1 MVFTG
6 CIDAGGLLRAGGR
19 EFRQTALPH
28 GVASPPQG
36 RPGRPMRRH
45 PERDR
50 YGAVRIFPVP
60 GNSPSRQ
67 GPR

>member
-36 RPGRPMRRH
+36 VHGDPCGGIRNGTAT
-45 PERDR
+45 ER
-50 YGAVRIFPVP
+50 
-60 GNSPSRQ
+60 
-67 GPR
+67 